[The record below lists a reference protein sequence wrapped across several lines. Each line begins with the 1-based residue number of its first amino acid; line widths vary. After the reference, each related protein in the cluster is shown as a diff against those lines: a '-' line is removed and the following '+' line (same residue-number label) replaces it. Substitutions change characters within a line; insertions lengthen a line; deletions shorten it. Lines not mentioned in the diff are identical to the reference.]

1 MTNAPQQG
9 RRTEYRPLR
18 DLKTNPDNPKAHD
31 VETINDSVTRFG
43 YIDSVVIDERTDYL
57 ISGHGRHETLR
68 AMHAR
73 GDEPPEGVM
82 VGPDGDWLVPVQLGW
97 ASRNDAEAK
106 AALIALNRTTELG
119 GWVDDA
125 LFDLLEGMDDYTGL
139 GFTEDD
145 TDDLR
150 ARLEELGGEPAPDV
164 DDDDG
169 VTTKRHPD
177 KVATGSRLIIMD
189 YSVTEYPIV
198 QERLRALRDDYGVD
212 SDAAAISA
220 LLAERYPATTL
231 EPATTAQEG

>member
-1 MTNAPQQG
+1 MANASQQG

-31 VETINDSVTRFG
+31 LETINESVARFG
-43 YIDSVVIDERTDYL
+43 YIESVVIDERTGYL
-57 ISGHGRHETLR
+57 ISGHGRHKTLQ
-68 AMHAR
+68 AMRAR
-73 GDEPPEGVM
+73 GDAPPDGVV

-97 ASRNDAEAK
+97 ASRTDAEAR

-125 LFDLLEGMDDYTGL
+125 LFDLLDGMDDYTGV

-150 ARLEELGGEPAPDV
+150 ARLEELGDEPAPELDQ
-164 DDDDG
+164 DG
-169 VTTKRHPD
+169 EVPAQRHPD

-189 YSVTEYPIV
+189 YSVSEYPIV
-198 QERLRALRDDYGVD
+198 QERLRTLRSDFGVD
-212 SDAAAISA
+212 NDAAAIAA
-220 LLAERYPATTL
+220 LLAERYPGSDL
-231 EPATTAQEG
+231 EQVPAAEL